1 MGMMRRRPIRRVATM
16 AAVGGVGYYAGKKTS
31 EASERKAQN
40 EAYEAQAAQ
49 DQAAQAQAAQA
60 QATQAQ
66 AQAAQQS
73 GDDILDQIKKLGELH
88 ESGTLTDE
96 EFASAKAKLL
106 NA

>member
-40 EAYEAQAAQ
+40 EAYEAQAEQ
-49 DQAAQAQAAQA
+49 DQAAQAQAA
-60 QATQAQ
+60 
-66 AQAAQQS
+66 AQQS
-73 GDDILDQIKKLGELH
+73 GDDTLDQIKKLGELH